1 MKEGTKCRAYIY
13 PKPQQRN
20 NRLTSDTDDR
30 RRQQHRTTAYNGT
43 ARATRNDA
51 HANRRSPQRRLALS
65 TDDFGT
71 YPTND
76 K

>member
-1 MKEGTKCRAYIY
+1 MAGVPLSQATVAK
-13 PKPQQRN
+13 QQADFRH
-20 NRLTSDTDDR
+20 R
-30 RRQQHRTTAYNGT
+30 RSAKTAAPYDGT

-51 HANRRSPQRRLALS
+51 HANRRTPQRRLALS

-71 YPTND
+71 YPAND

>member
-1 MKEGTKCRAYIY
+1 MAGVPLSQATVAK
-13 PKPQQRN
+13 QQA
-20 NRLTSDTDDR
+20 DTDDR
-30 RRQQHRTTAYNGT
+30 RRQRHRTTVYDGT

-51 HANRRSPQRRLALS
+51 HANRRTPQRRLALS

-71 YPTND
+71 YPAND